1 MKSFLKVLS
10 IACVLLVTA
19 FSASAQSVIYN
30 ESFPNTYNTGNTAAT
45 TGTFAGSTGTWN
57 VTASAGSAVQVDAD
71 DLVVSSQAL
80 GFSTTGGGATSATVT
95 SPVQNLLFGSCT
107 PSGVNF
113 SFQLKPQDVNS
124 GNNSYVLSLQFYN
137 GSIWTTVWDSTSDEM
152 SNNMGTT
159 DYELTTISIPNTYW
173 NANFQYR
180 FVSAKASGTTGNSST
195 NAVWVDDINLTAITT
210 GPAFPDFSDATIT
223 VINEAGS
230 AGVYEVNDVFRY
242 DNVITFPEAIYAEV
256 KIEAIQNAVVTN
268 LDNNAAGIAQRFQ
281 PRIRPNPQSMSADQ
295 EGYVQFSITFKR
307 VSDNTTVLLSGLR
320 YRHFDVDGS
329 TSANYS
335 FRETGWITGHSSLLG
350 NTPTDLTIAGPI
362 VSGPPAGTSWSKVLG
377 ELDEHDGITS
387 DPDVSFT
394 ATYASVSTIRFRLGY
409 VYDKITTSTF
419 SYDPGAEGREYA
431 TEFGCFSLAQQTTLP
446 VKLLSFTGTYH
457 NNTSVL
463 NWETVNED
471 NFSGFEI
478 ERSSNGSSFATI
490 GAKQAAAGSYSS
502 RKQYNYFD
510 DLSAATGNVFYYR
523 LKMIDEDGKFKYSNV
538 IMIRKE
544 QKSIT
549 GITIN
554 PNPVV
559 SSETA
564 TVRFSAAA
572 QAVVELRVVDM
583 AGRVVI
589 KQQNKAYAGNNSL
602 ALNNLHSL
610 QPGVYTL
617 QMINADEVS
626 VVKFSVTR

>member
-1 MKSFLKVLS
+1 MKSFLQSLS
-10 IACVLLVTA
+10 IACVLLIAA

-30 ESFPNTYNTGNTAAT
+30 ENFPNTYNTGNTAAT
-45 TGTFAGSTGTWN
+45 TGTFTGSTGTWN
-57 VTASAGSAVQVDAD
+57 VAAGTGSAVQVDD
-71 DLVVSSQAL
+71 DDAVVSSQAL
-80 GFSTTGGGATSATVT
+80 GFSTTGGSATSATVT

-113 SFQLKPQDVNS
+113 SFQLKPQDVNA
-124 GNNSYVLSLQFYN
+124 GNSSYTLSLQFYD
-137 GSIWTTVWDSTSDEM
+137 GSTWNTVWDSTSGEM
-152 SNNMGTT
+152 SSNMGTD

-173 NANFQYR
+173 NATFQYR
-180 FVSAKASGTTGNSST
+180 FISSKANGTTGNSSS
-195 NAVWVDDINLTAITT
+195 NAVWIDEISLAAVTT

-230 AGVYEVNDVFRY
+230 AGAYEAGDVFRY

-268 LDNNAAGIAQRFQ
+268 LDNNGAGIAQRFQ

-295 EGYVQFSITFKR
+295 EGYVQFAITFKKA
-307 VSDNTTVLLSGLR
+307 SDNTTVLLSGLR

-329 TSANYS
+329 TSSDYS

-350 NTPTDLTIAGPI
+350 NSPSDLTIAGPI
-362 VSGPPAGTSWSKVLG
+362 VSGPPAGTNWSKVLG

-394 ATYASVSTIRFRLGY
+394 ATYGSVSTIRFRLGY
-409 VYDKITTSTF
+409 IYDKITTNAFT
-419 SYDPGAEGREYA
+419 YDPGAEGREYA

-457 NNTSVL
+457 NNASVL

-471 NFSGFEI
+471 NFAGFEI

-490 GAKQAAAGSYSS
+490 GAKQATAGSYSS

-510 DLSAATGNVFYYR
+510 DLSAAGGTVFYYR

-549 GITIN
+549 GVTIN

-559 SSETA
+559 TSETA
-564 TVRFSAAA
+564 TVRFSSEK
-572 QAVVELRVVDM
+572 QSVVELRVVDM
-583 AGRVVI
+583 SGRVVI
-589 KQQNKAYAGNNSL
+589 TQQNKAYAGNNSL
-602 ALNNLHSL
+602 TLNNLHAL

-626 VVKFSVTR
+626 VVKFSVTK